1 MRPLVFLLFFLSFFF
16 SCLFPPLLYYLCNS
30 LEHQVFFVMAFGF
43 QHFGYLVKE
52 HHLTKVLFGR
62 SYMRRCIC
70 FHFASLFYGL
80 LHLPTEHNPS
90 NKNACLKDHLFS
102 SSNKNE
108 CFFFDQRNSAS
119 GSKTPILQRSLQQYY
134 YERTCKPIQDHLL
147 S

>member
-90 NKNACLKDHLFS
+90 NMNACLKDHLFS

-108 CFFFDQRNSAS
+108 CFFSTRGIQRVAR
-119 GSKTPILQRSLQQYY
+119 KLQFFKDLFSSITMRGLANQS
-134 YERTCKPIQDHLL
+134 RITF
-147 S
+147 